1 MSWGYTSQKVE
12 TDILCLAFPLPSGAN
27 LAESTVPY
35 EGYCRVRTSQV
46 ERALYSRREVLKT
59 PGWRPMDRP
68 SERDSSDRALGA
80 ILGLALQVA
89 VLID

>member
-12 TDILCLAFPLPSGAN
+12 TGTLDI
-27 LAESTVPY
+27 AESVPAK
-35 EGYCRVRTSQV
+35 SKK
-46 ERALYSRREVLKT
+46 ALYSRREVLKT
-59 PGWRPMDRP
+59 PLWRPMDRP

-80 ILGLALQVA
+80 ILGLALQAA